1 VRAGDTQQET
11 EPGKPDESYLVM
23 AKESDRDLN
32 PQQAQRNGQSAI
44 SQDNPLRE
52 LHQEGNA
59 QSDRPI
65 GSALVSPELTDQE
78 VSVLCD
84 VERDGSTKSD
94 KEPVVKSLIERGFI
108 ASSEEPLARVKLT
121 LRAEELLSKRGV
133 GLNES

>member
-1 VRAGDTQQET
+1 MADEHDGEPTPQE
-11 EPGKPDESYLVM
+11 
-23 AKESDRDLN
+23 
-32 PQQAQRNGQSAI
+32 AQRDGQSAI
-44 SQDNPLRE
+44 SQDSPLRE
-52 LHQEGNA
+52 LHQEGDA
-59 QSDRPI
+59 DSDRPV
-65 GSALVSPELTDQE
+65 GSRPATPELTDEE

-84 VERDGSTKSD
+84 IERDGSTKSD